1 LGIARHY
8 IVQKIQK
15 IRKSRNAMQATR
27 SSKRIILLSPPHL
40 QSSKRIKYILQKD
53 CCTIW
58 ECRQRET
65 NVKRVR
71 VTKAPTIIIANGHRK
86 MAINKL
92 KQQLLIHPVK

>member
-27 SSKRIILLSPPHL
+27 SSKRIILLLSS
-40 QSSKRIKYILQKD
+40 SSKRIKYILQKD